1 MAPAADGSLSLFE
14 RGALGAAG
22 GISTT
27 FFTHPFDVVRVQMQV
42 GKAVGGTLEAS
53 MAVARQGLGA
63 VYAGISAAWL
73 RQVTYGSGRLGIY
86 SYLLDMDK
94 RRRAA
99 SVETGAPSFAA
110 KIGMGVTSGSVGA
123 FIGNPAELALVRM
136 GADGKEPDPAKRRNY
151 KHSIDC
157 VVRVARE
164 EGASAL
170 WNGATPTILRAATL
184 SGTLLAITS
193 EAKVAVAERTGWAPT
208 STPTLFVSTLI
219 ASFFANCTCM
229 PFDVVK
235 SRIQQAPIHTSSY
248 GPIHMLPT

>member
-1 MAPAADGSLSLFE
+1 M
-14 RGALGAAG
+14 
-22 GISTT
+22 
-27 FFTHPFDVVRVQMQV
+27 
-42 GKAVGGTLEAS
+42 LE
-53 MAVARQGLGA
+53 
-63 VYAGISAAWL
+63 
-73 RQVTYGSGRLGIY
+73 IY
-86 SYLLDMDK
+86 
-94 RRRAA
+94 A
-99 SVETGAPSFAA
+99 SVIA
-110 KIGMGVTSGSVGA
+110 VRQRD
-123 FIGNPAELALVRM
+123 LATI
-136 GADGKEPDPAKRRNY
+136 EQPNDPAKRRNY